1 MRWSL
6 LVSALAWVLLFPVPA
21 LSQPSQDGPSSASAQ
36 YDQYYPPGV
45 ALGAGRAAAHH
56 AAHAAIV
63 ASGAIRSSSE
73 EAQAA
78 EGNAVSAAER
88 PHATGGPDVASVGE
102 AVSEKPAGTT
112 EAQDESSQD
121 PGGTAE
127 AQDESSTDPEKL
139 PDTGGPSLLWLG
151 VPLLCAGGFLARS
164 ILL

>member
-36 YDQYYPPGV
+36 YEQYQPMP
-45 ALGAGRAAAHH
+45 GRAAADH
-56 AAHAAIV
+56 AVHAAIV

-102 AVSEKPAGTT
+102 AVSEEPA
-112 EAQDESSQD
+112 E
-121 PGGTAE
+121 TAE
-127 AQDESSTDPEKL
+127 AQDESSTGLEKL
-139 PDTGGPSLLWLG
+139 PDTGGPSPLWLG

>member
-6 LVSALAWVLLFPVPA
+6 LVSALAWVLLVPVPA
-21 LSQPSQDGPSSASAQ
+21 LSQHSQEGTSGASAQ
-36 YDQYYPPGV
+36 YGQYGDGQNGV
-45 ALGAGRAAAHH
+45 AAADH
-56 AAHAAIV
+56 AVHAAIV

-88 PHATGGPDVASVGE
+88 PHATGGSEVASVGE
-102 AVSEKPAGTT
+102 AVSEEPA
-112 EAQDESSQD
+112 E
-121 PGGTAE
+121 TAE
-127 AQDESSTDPEKL
+127 AQDESSTDLEKL
-139 PDTGGPSLLWLG
+139 PDTGGPSPLWLG

>member
-36 YDQYYPPGV
+36 YEQYYSPGI
-45 ALGAGRAAAHH
+45 AQNGRAAAHH
-56 AAHAAIV
+56 AVHAAIV

-88 PHATGGPDVASVGE
+88 PHATGGPDVASAGE
-102 AVSEKPAGTT
+102 AVSEDPAGTT

-121 PGGTAE
+121 PAGTAE
-127 AQDESSTDPEKL
+127 AQDESSTDLEKL
-139 PDTGGPSLLWLG
+139 PDTGGPSPLWLG

>member
-56 AAHAAIV
+56 AVHAAIV

-112 EAQDESSQD
+112 EAQDESS
-121 PGGTAE
+121 
-127 AQDESSTDPEKL
+127 TDLEKL
-139 PDTGGPSLLWLG
+139 PDTGGLSPLWLG